1 MLFHLLTLKAVIKSV
16 ALPLVRRDE
25 EEEEGRRREEEG
37 EGREEEKG
45 EEKPTC
51 SW

>member
-16 ALPLVRRDE
+16 ALPLVRREDDDDE
-25 EEEEGRRREEEG
+25 EEEEG
-37 EGREEEKG
+37 EEKG
-45 EEKPTC
+45 EEKPTY